1 MAFKSEIEARVERE
15 VIRLEQDLVE
25 MKKAIANLA
34 QQQNNQIEIISKL
47 NAQILSL
54 QDFARKTEIEVVKLM
69 KNAEGSIARYE

>member
-54 QDFARKTEIEVVKLM
+54 QDFARKTEIEVVM